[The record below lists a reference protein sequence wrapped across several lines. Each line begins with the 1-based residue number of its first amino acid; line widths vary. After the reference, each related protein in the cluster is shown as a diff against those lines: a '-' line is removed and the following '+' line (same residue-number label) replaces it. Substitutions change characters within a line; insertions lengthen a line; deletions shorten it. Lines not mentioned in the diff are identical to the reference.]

1 MGRCWVVLW
10 IEFGK
15 LLKAFG
21 DGEVVLS
28 TVFFVHY
35 EFAVLIL
42 MLFGCYF
49 LEFLMRKL

>member
-28 TVFFVHY
+28 AVFFCS
-35 EFAVLIL
+35 L
-42 MLFGCYF
+42 
-49 LEFLMRKL
+49 